1 MSTDLDVK
9 IAELSGEIRRYP
21 TPIAGCDEHLT
32 ELLEHRARLLAE
44 RKIGDRP
51 RFPVPQSEVNPV
63 NDAEK
68 RGLSPIFPIFSSTPG
83 CSPANI
89 WINDGGFNAA

>member
-1 MSTDLDVK
+1 MTTDLDVK
-9 IAELSGEIRRYP
+9 IAALSDEIRRYP

-44 RKIGDRP
+44 AAG
-51 RFPVPQSEVNPV
+51 V
-63 NDAEK
+63 AAHTA
-68 RGLSPIFPIFSSTPG
+68 TPG
-83 CSPANI
+83 CSPDST